1 MPEAKSL
8 LESKTFCILPWI
20 HVRLNQD
27 GNLFP
32 CCRASEFYHYGS
44 LKEQTFAEIW
54 NGAPVRAMRLALK
67 NGEAP
72 PQCSDCH
79 KIESL
84 GGVSARQEMN
94 RHFAHAISRVEQTQA
109 DGTLAIQSLLYLDV
123 RFSNLCNF
131 RCRSCGP
138 QNSSAWNDDAV
149 QLGGVEA
156 TRVIRPKDDPDDLK
170 KLLAEILPDL
180 EWIYF
185 AGGEPLL
192 EDAHYELLESLI
204 ASGRTDV
211 RLSYNTNFSTLER
224 KAWRATDL
232 WSRFKNVTVSASLDG
247 AGEQGELLRK
257 GMSWPRT
264 EQNFRRLREKAP
276 HVEFKIYSVITA
288 MNAFHITDAIKTFL
302 DNGMLQNPSQLQ
314 LNVALEPAYLAIH
327 VLNEPE
333 RMQLRERYRS
343 FVKSL
348 EVLGSAGLK
357 EHIANELERVL
368 GYLASEVDHAA
379 RERFRLFTIRLDKL
393 RGERFALLFPELF
406 DAVYGDAGTS
416 PGGGLLASST
426 SSK

>member
-1 MPEAKSL
+1 MSDTKAL
-8 LESKTFCILPWI
+8 LESKAFCILPWI

-67 NGEAP
+67 NGEVP

-94 RHFAHAISRVEQTQA
+94 RHFAHAISRVEQTQP
-109 DGTLAIQSLLYLDV
+109 DGTLTTPSLLYLDL
-123 RFSNLCNF
+123 RLSNLCNF

-138 QNSSAWNDDAV
+138 QNSTAWNDDAV
-149 QLGGVEA
+149 QLGGVE
-156 TRVIRPKDDPDDLK
+156 TTPVIRPKDDPDDLK

-192 EDAHYELLESLI
+192 EDAHYELLERLI
-204 ASGRTDV
+204 ASGRTDL

-224 KAWRATDL
+224 KDWRATEL
-232 WSRFKNVTVSASLDG
+232 WRRFKNVTVSASLDG
-247 AGEQGELLRK
+247 VGEQGELLRK

-264 EQNFRRLREKAP
+264 EQNFRRLREEAP

-288 MNAFHITDAIKTFL
+288 MNAFHITDAIQTFL
-302 DNGMLQNPSQLQ
+302 SNGMLQNPSQFQ
-314 LNVALEPAYLAIH
+314 LSVALEPKYLAIH

-333 RMQLRERYRS
+333 RARLRERYHA
-343 FVKSL
+343 FIKHL
-348 EVLGSAGLK
+348 ETFAGAGLR
-357 EHIANELERVL
+357 EHIANELARVL
-368 GYLASEVDHAA
+368 GYFTDEVD
-379 RERFRLFTIRLDKL
+379 RRGRDKFRLFTLRLDKI
-393 RGERFALLFPELF
+393 RGERLALLFPELF
-406 DAVYGDAGTS
+406 DAVYGDAGAST
-416 PGGGLLASST
+416 GGRSFP
-426 SSK
+426 